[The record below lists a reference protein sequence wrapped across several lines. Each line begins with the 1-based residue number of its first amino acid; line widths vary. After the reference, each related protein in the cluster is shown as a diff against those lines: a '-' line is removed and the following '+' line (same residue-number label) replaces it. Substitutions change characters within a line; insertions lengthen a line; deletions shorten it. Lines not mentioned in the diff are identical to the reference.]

1 MGSAAGDRLTQ
12 GTPDPQ
18 PVGQLTSEPPSGSWS
33 LWAFPRQHHHPR
45 GPHITLHVLGAEV
58 RTFSRQGSQPAE
70 AVQGAVDPELKTRS
84 RLGRGLQG
92 SAPGCL
98 LPLLGPA
105 DLKLPSQGWAR
116 EQGREAT
123 APPGFSP
130 PPDSFQVQPDFSLRL
145 RLNPALGLLSKSGY
159 FAAFAAY
166 TGLFSEEEIKGE
178 MPARSQGACPGDSAR
193 EERGSGSPE
202 QDAGFSLCK
211 RSPDILS

>member
-1 MGSAAGDRLTQ
+1 MS
-12 GTPDPQ
+12 
-18 PVGQLTSEPPSGSWS
+18 
-33 LWAFPRQHHHPR
+33 
-45 GPHITLHVLGAEV
+45 LGAEV
-58 RTFSRQGSQPAE
+58 RTFSRQGSHPAE

-84 RLGRGLQG
+84 RLGRGLRG

-116 EQGREAT
+116 EQGRQAT

-145 RLNPALGLLSKSGY
+145 RLNPAQGLLSKSGY

-211 RSPDILS
+211 HSPDILS